1 MKYKF
6 STEPF
11 SQSIKSLIMLHPR
24 IKEVTERVINASK
37 TTRQA
42 YLDRMAHA
50 KTKTRVRSGLGCGN
64 IAHVIAAC
72 NSEDKALLKDDV
84 QPNLAIINSYND
96 MLSAHEPYKH
106 YPELIKSVT
115 KKFNATAQVAGGVPA
130 MCDGVT
136 QGRDGMELSL
146 FSRDVIAM
154 STAISLSHDVFDGV
168 FCLGVCDKIVPG
180 LVIGAL
186 SFGHLPVTFLPAGPM
201 TSGLANKE
209 KARIRQE
216 FAQGLISRET
226 LLEAE
231 SASYHSAGTCTFYGT
246 ANSNQMLMEIMGL
259 HLPGSS
265 FINPY
270 TELRDGLTAHATET
284 MLKQLTENS
293 NVNCLAD
300 VMSEKTVIN
309 GLVGLLATGGSTNHA
324 IHLVAIAK
332 AAGIELTWK
341 DMSDLSEV
349 VPLLA
354 RIYPNGHADVNHFQ
368 AAGGMGFL
376 IKELLNAGMLHED
389 VKTIVGDSLR
399 DYTQEPLLNKDV
411 NLIMTDSKTPA
422 KVKWVDCPE
431 NSHDDEVLRPVGS
444 AFSHQGGL
452 QLLTGNLGNAVIK
465 VSAVA
470 EQHQVVTAP
479 AKVFN
484 SQADL
489 QLAFT
494 KGELETDFV
503 AVIKE
508 QGPKAKGMP
517 ELHKLTPPLAIQQD
531 KGFKV
536 AIVTDG
542 RMSGASGKVPAAIH
556 LAPEAI
562 EGGFIAKIREGDL
575 ITLDAPK
582 GLLKVHVSD
591 DELAARTIEIS
602 DQSLAFGTG
611 RELFDVFRSTV
622 SSADLGASAFG
633 NIYPQGNKV

>member
-1 MKYKF
+1 
-6 STEPF
+6 
-11 SQSIKSLIMLHPR
+11 MLHRR
-24 IKEVTERVINASK
+24 IKEVTDRVINASK
-37 TTRQA
+37 DSRAA
-42 YLDRMAHA
+42 YLERMAHA
-50 KTKTRVRSGLGCGN
+50 KTQTRVRTGLGCGN
-64 IAHVIAAC
+64 LAHVMAAC
-72 NSEDKALLKDDV
+72 SPSEKDLLKADE

-96 MLSAHEPYKH
+96 MLSAHVPYKD
-106 YPELIKSVT
+106 YPDLIKTVAQ
-115 KKFNATAQVAGGVPA
+115 KYNATVQVAGGVPA

-180 LVIGAL
+180 LLIGAL
-186 SFGHLPVTFLPAGPM
+186 SFGHLPVTFMPAGPM
-201 TSGLANKE
+201 ASGLANKE
-209 KARIRQE
+209 KARVRQQ
-216 FAQGLISRET
+216 FAQGKIGREE

-231 SASYHSAGTCTFYGT
+231 SASYHSAGTCTFFGT

-270 TELRDGLTAHATET
+270 TELRDGLTANATET
-284 MLKQLTENS
+284 MLQQLIETKNA
-293 NVNCLAD
+293 NCLAD
-300 VMSEKTVIN
+300 VVSEKTIIN

-341 DMSDLSEV
+341 DMADLSEV
-349 VPLLA
+349 VPLLT

-376 IKELLNAGMLHED
+376 IRELLSAGMLHED
-389 VKTIVGDSLR
+389 VKTIVGDTLN
-399 DYTQEPLLNKDV
+399 DYAKEPRIANNANV
-411 NLIMTDSKTPA
+411 IMTDSTGPV
-422 KVKWVDCPE
+422 KVNWVDCAE
-431 NSHDDEVLRPVGS
+431 KSLDEEVLRPYTD
-444 AFSHQGGL
+444 AFSPQGGL
-452 QLLTGNLGNAVIK
+452 QLLKGNLGDSVIK

-470 EQHQVVTAP
+470 AEHQVVTAP

-484 SQADL
+484 SQVGL
-489 QLAFT
+489 QQAFAN
-494 KGELETDFV
+494 GELETDFI

-517 ELHKLTPPLAIQQD
+517 ELHKLTPIMASQQD

-562 EGGFIAKIREGDL
+562 EGGMIAKIREGDTISL
-575 ITLDAPK
+575 NAPK
-582 GLLKVHVSD
+582 GELILHVSD
-591 DELAARTIEIS
+591 EELAAREIEIS
-602 DQSLAFGTG
+602 EQVLTFGTG
-611 RELFDVFRSTV
+611 RELFEGIRQTV

-633 NIYPQGNKV
+633 SIYPQTGK